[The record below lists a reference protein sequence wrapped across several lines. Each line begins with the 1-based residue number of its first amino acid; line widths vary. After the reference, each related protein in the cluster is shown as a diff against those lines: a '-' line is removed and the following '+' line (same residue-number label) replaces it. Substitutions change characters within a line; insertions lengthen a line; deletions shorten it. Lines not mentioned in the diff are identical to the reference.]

1 LLTTGDHPAGP
12 APRPPPRP
20 RRARRWPV
28 GTPLAYL
35 AALVIIVVTLVPML
49 YLILNG
55 FRTTAQINESPAGLP
70 HPWTLSNYKSILSS
84 SSFWRYLGNSM
95 LIASVATALAV
106 AFGAMAAF
114 ALARYTFRGREVV
127 YAVFTIGLLFPL
139 AVAALPLY
147 LLLRDINLL
156 ENPMGVAIPE
166 AAFSLSVTIIILRP
180 FMTAI
185 PREIEDAAALD
196 GAGKIGFFW
205 RIVLPLSKPALA
217 TVAILTFVT
226 SWNFFILPLVVF
238 NSSQHFTLPLGVTNF
253 QSEHTEDTARIMAF
267 TALSIVPALGF
278 FILAERRI
286 VGALTGAIKG

>member
-1 LLTTGDHPAGP
+1 MLMSAVASRVPVRH
-12 APRPPPRP
+12 RQV
-20 RRARRWPV
+20 RRRSA

-35 AALVIIVVTLVPML
+35 AALVIVGVTLVPIV
-49 YLILNG
+49 YLVFGG
-55 FRTTAQINESPAGLP
+55 FRTTPQINSKPAGLP
-70 HPWTLSNYKSILSS
+70 HPWVLSNYKAILSS
-84 SSFWRYLGNSM
+84 STFWRDLGNSM
-95 LIASVATALAV
+95 MIASVATALAV

-114 ALARYTFRGREVV
+114 ALSRYVFRGREVV
-127 YAVFTIGLLFPL
+127 YAVFTLGLLFPL

-196 GAGKIGFFW
+196 GASKIGFFW

-217 TVAILTFVT
+217 TVAILAFVT

-238 NSSQHFTLPLGVTNF
+238 NSSSHFTLPLGVTNF

-267 TALSIVPALGF
+267 TALSMLPALGF

-286 VGALTGAIKG
+286 VGAFTGAIKG

>member
-1 LLTTGDHPAGP
+1 MSTVVDTVRP
-12 APRPPPRP
+12 APPAPARR
-20 RRARRWPV
+20 RRARRRSA

-35 AALVIIVVTLVPML
+35 AALVIVSITLVPML
-49 YLILNG
+49 YLIFGG
-55 FRTTAQINESPAGLP
+55 FRTTAQINESPASLP
-70 HPWTLSNYKSILSS
+70 HPWVLSNYRSILSS
-84 SSFWRYLGNSM
+84 SAFWRYLGNSM
-95 LIASVATALAV
+95 LIATVATALAV
-106 AFGAMAAF
+106 SFGAMAAF
-114 ALARYTFRGREVV
+114 ALARYVFRGREVV
-127 YAVFTIGLLFPL
+127 YAVFTLGLLFPL

-180 FMTAI
+180 FITAI

-217 TVAILTFVT
+217 TVAILAFVT

-238 NSSQHFTLPLGVTNF
+238 NSSQHFTLPLGVTTF
-253 QSEHTEDTARIMAF
+253 QAEHTEDTARIMAF
-267 TALSIVPALGF
+267 TALSMLPALGF